1 MSLGF
6 PGTGAPDGNGIVCGE
21 IVGLNAAIDYAAANG
36 VVLIAA
42 AGNDGGTIVSCPAAN
57 PHVIAVG
64 ATRFDA
70 QVSYYSNHGS
80 ELDVVAPGG
89 DPNVDQ
95 NAMVSPTA

>member
-21 IVGLNAAIDYAAANG
+21 IVGLNAAIDYAA
-36 VVLIAA
+36 
-42 AGNDGGTIVSCPAAN
+42 GNDGGTIVSCPAAN

-70 QVSYYSNHGS
+70 RSRIIPTTAVNSMSSHPAATLMS
-80 ELDVVAPGG
+80 TRTP
-89 DPNVDQ
+89 
-95 NAMVSPTA
+95 MVSPTA